1 MTGTQ
6 LKQRLAAILAA
17 EMAGYHTAQSRY
29 LHSVESLASAITV
42 RVVLLVVLTLSL
54 FAAPLASDAQSPASL
69 RRIAY
74 LASDGSITHTCAST
88 SPRPVASTAFL
99 EGLQSLGYREGQ
111 SFTIECRSAEG
122 KYERLDALAAELVQ
136 RNPAVI
142 VAASAP
148 ASLAA
153 KRATSTIPIVS
164 VYTADPVGL
173 GLVAS
178 LSRPGA
184 NVTGLSALASDY
196 VAKSLQLLKET
207 APRMYRVG
215 VLGHG
220 ANPTYAIYQHE
231 LESAGR
237 TLGIALDFGQ
247 VDSLADIE
255 ATVSAMQR
263 RGADGFLVMHQPFT
277 FEHRQ
282 DFVNIL
288 TRYRLPAIY
297 GSQEAV
303 ELGGLMSYAVSVSDV
318 FRRAAYFVDR
328 IFHGYKPAD
337 LPVEQPTRFQLVINL
352 RTAKA
357 LGVRVPP
364 SVLLLADR
372 VIE

>member
-1 MTGTQ
+1 MN
-6 LKQRLAAILAA
+6 
-17 EMAGYHTAQSRY
+17 
-29 LHSVESLASAITV
+29 TV
-42 RVVLLVVLTLSL
+42 RVLLLVVLSLSL
-54 FAAPLASDAQSPASL
+54 FAVPRVSEAQSQVSL

-74 LASDGSITHTCAST
+74 LASDGALSHTCAFDSR
-88 SPRPVASTAFL
+88 SVGLRAFL
-99 EGLQSLGYREGQ
+99 EGLRSFGYREGQ
-111 SFTIECRSAEG
+111 HFTIECRSAEG

-142 VAASAP
+142 VAAAAP

-153 KRATSTIPIVS
+153 KRATSSIPIIS

-178 LSRPGA
+178 LARPGA

-196 VAKSLQLLKET
+196 VAKSLQLLKQT
-207 APRMYRVG
+207 VPRISRVG

-220 ANPTYAIYQHE
+220 VNPTYAIYRRE

-237 TLGIALDFGQ
+237 ALGIVLDFGQ
-247 VDSLADIE
+247 VNALADIE
-255 ATVSAMQR
+255 ATLSAMQR

-282 DFVNIL
+282 DIVNIL

-328 IFHGYKPAD
+328 IFHGDKPAD
-337 LPVEQPTRFQLVINL
+337 LPVEQPTRFQLAINL

-357 LGVRVPP
+357 LGLTVPP
-364 SVLLLADR
+364 SLLLLADR

>member
-1 MTGTQ
+1 MGIE
-6 LKQRLAAILAA
+6 LKQRLAAIHAA
-17 EMAGYHTAQSRY
+17 DVAGLRTAQSQCM
-29 LHSVESLASAITV
+29 SSTGSLAYMNAV
-42 RVVLLVVLTLSL
+42 RLVFLVVLSLGL
-54 FAAPLASDAQSPASL
+54 FAVPRVPEAQSQISV

-74 LASDGSITHTCAST
+74 LASDGPNSPTCALNSR
-88 SPRPVASTAFL
+88 RPGGLTALL
-99 EGLQSLGYREGQ
+99 EGLHSFGYREGQ
-111 SFTIECRSAEG
+111 NFTIECRSAES

-136 RNPAVI
+136 LKPSVI
-142 VAASAP
+142 VAAAAP

-153 KRATSTIPIVS
+153 KRATSSIPIIS

-184 NVTGLSALASDY
+184 NVTGLSALALDY
-196 VAKSLQLLKET
+196 VAKSLQLLKEI
-207 APRMYRVG
+207 APRISRVG

-220 ANPTYAIYQHE
+220 ANPTYAIYRRE

-237 TLGIALDFGQ
+237 ALGIVLDFGQ
-247 VDSLADIE
+247 VNVLADIE
-255 ATVSAMQR
+255 VTLSAMQK

-282 DFVNIL
+282 DIVNVL

-303 ELGGLMSYAVSVSDV
+303 ELGGLMSYAVSVSEV

-328 IFHGYKPAD
+328 ILHGYKPAD
-337 LPVEQPTRFQLVINL
+337 LPVEQPTNFEMAINMK
-352 RTAKA
+352 TAKA
-357 LGVRVPP
+357 LGVQFPQTILVR
-364 SVLLLADR
+364 ADR
-372 VIE
+372 VID

>member
-1 MTGTQ
+1 MN
-6 LKQRLAAILAA
+6 
-17 EMAGYHTAQSRY
+17 
-29 LHSVESLASAITV
+29 TV
-42 RVVLLVVLTLSL
+42 RVVLLVVLSLGL
-54 FAAPLASDAQSPASL
+54 FAVPGAPEAQSQVSL

-74 LASDGSITHTCAST
+74 LGGDSVLSPACAFNSQN
-88 SPRPVASTAFL
+88 VAMRAFL
-99 EGLQSLGYREGQ
+99 EGLRSFGYREGQ
-111 SFTIECRSAEG
+111 NITIECRSAEG

-136 RNPAVI
+136 LKPAVI
-142 VAASAP
+142 VAGAAP

-153 KRATSTIPIVS
+153 KRATSTIPIIS

-196 VAKSLQLLKET
+196 VAKSLQLLKQT
-207 APRMYRVG
+207 APRTSRVG
-215 VLGHG
+215 VLGHEV
-220 ANPTYAIYQHE
+220 NPTYAIYRRE

-237 TLGIALDFGQ
+237 ALGIVLDFGQ
-247 VDSLADIE
+247 VNVLADIE
-255 ATVSAMQR
+255 TTLSAMQK

-282 DFVNIL
+282 DIVNIL

-303 ELGGLMSYAVSVSDV
+303 ELGGLISYAVSVTEV
-318 FRRAAYFVDR
+318 FARAAYFVDR

-337 LPVEQPTRFQLVINL
+337 LPVEQPTRFQLAINL
-352 RTAKA
+352 GTAKA
-357 LGVRVPP
+357 LGLTVPP
-364 SVLLLADR
+364 SLLILADR